1 MCAPLGEL
9 FRVAVGAV
17 DIVILRGELLSSQ
30 LIATVRTEEAF
41 LVPRLTLVGD
51 STLVDNLENEG
62 RTRLLGTC
70 FTNCLH

>member
-17 DIVILRGELLSSQ
+17 DIVVLRGELLSGQ
-30 LIATVRTEEAF
+30 LIATVCTEEAF
-41 LVPRLTLVGD
+41 LVPRLPLVSD
-51 STLVDNLENEG
+51 SALVDDLENEG